1 MRLIDYSSVDYDNM
15 ETEEEEW
22 EVLKCEEE
30 VSENVL
36 ERLYNLEW
44 SEVNGLY
51 DINGV
56 WKDWI

>member
-1 MRLIDYSSVDYDNM
+1 M
-15 ETEEEEW
+15 ETEEEEC

-30 VSENVL
+30 VNENVL

>member
-1 MRLIDYSSVDYDNM
+1 MRLIDYSSVDYDSM
-15 ETEEEEW
+15 ETEEEEC